1 MGRDGVEEAGRLFRE
16 EAQVDRAGG
25 GIGLEAG
32 VGAGGTVS
40 EES

>member
-1 MGRDGVEEAGRLFRE
+1 MGRDGVEEAGRLFQE
-16 EAQVDRAGG
+16 EAQVNRADE
-25 GIGLEAG
+25 GIGLGAG

>member
-16 EAQVDRAGG
+16 EAQVDRVDQ
-25 GIGLEAG
+25 GIDLGAG